1 MTAQT
6 ITKTLVDSLETRGAE
21 YTVWDAKL
29 TGFGVR
35 VRPTGAKT
43 FLIVYRAGTGRTAP
57 FRRYTIGAVG
67 KIAPDAA
74 RAQAKA
80 LLGSIANGADPA
92 SEKRAKRPK
101 TEDVSFERL
110 CELYLDEYAKPN
122 KSSWKNDEGYLK
134 RPRAALGRS
143 PANTVTDDDIADVL
157 DEIADEAPVSA
168 NRTQSVLHKMFEWA
182 RQPGRKYVSANPIRG
197 LERRGGKETSRK
209 RVLSDEEVR
218 TLWWGLEH
226 PDVPCDRQVAL
237 ALKMVLTTMVR
248 PYQAAGA
255 LRAELH
261 GLRTAA
267 PEYHMPPHRVKGR
280 REVVVSLSSL
290 ALEVID
296 LTNSENQIPVFPSK
310 YGEEP
315 QPIQRSALSQAL
327 NDKPSEGRTGVR
339 TFLGMEHFT
348 PHDLRR
354 TAATIARR
362 GGALRTD
369 VKATLDHVDGDVTA
383 VYDKYDMLSEKRAV
397 ANILAAELRKIIGN
411 KPDFTNAVII
421 RDDRNVALAINANEK
436 SQLDIRA
443 TRV

>member
-1 MTAQT
+1 MTYQT
-6 ITKTLVDSLETRGAE
+6 ITKTLVDGLETKGAE
-21 YTVWDAKL
+21 YSVWDSKL

-80 LLGSIANGADPA
+80 LLGSIANGVDPSA
-92 SEKRAKRPK
+92 EKRAKRPK
-101 TEDVSFERL
+101 AEDVSFDQL
-110 CELYLDEYAKPN
+110 CQRYMDEYAKPN
-122 KSSWKNDEGYLK
+122 KSSWKNDEGYLN
-134 RPRAALGRS
+134 RPRAALGRM
-143 PANTVTDDDIADVL
+143 PANKVTDDDIADVL
-157 DEIADEAPVSA
+157 DDIAEDAPVSS

-182 RQPGRKYVSANPIRG
+182 RQPGRKYVAANPIRG
-197 LERRGGKETSRK
+197 LERRGGKEASRK
-209 RVLSDEEVR
+209 RVLSDDEIR
-218 TLWWGLEH
+218 KLWWGLED
-226 PDVPCDRQVAL
+226 PDVPCDRQVGL
-237 ALKMVLTTMVR
+237 ALKLVLTTMVR

-255 LRAELH
+255 LRTELH

-280 REVVVSLSSL
+280 REVVVALSPL
-290 ALEVID
+290 ALEVVD
-296 LTNSENQIPVFPSK
+296 LTNSENQVPVFPSK

-315 QPIQRSALSQAL
+315 QPIRRSALSQAL
-327 NDKPSEGRTGVR
+327 NDKASEGRTGVR

-369 VKATLDHVDGDVTA
+369 VKAMLDHVDGDVTA
-383 VYDKYDMLSEKRAV
+383 VYDKYDMLAEKRAV
-397 ANILAAELRKIIGN
+397 ANILAAELRRIIGD
-411 KPDFTNAVII
+411 KPKT
-421 RDDRNVALAINANEK
+421 EK
-436 SQLDIRA
+436 IETLCDPVGER
-443 TRV
+443 TKKLL

>member
-6 ITKTLVDSLETRGAE
+6 ITKTLVDQLETRGTE
-21 YTVWDAKL
+21 YSVWDRKL

-80 LLGSIANGADPA
+80 LLGSIANGVDPA
-92 SEKRAKRPK
+92 AEKRAKRPK
-101 TEDVSFERL
+101 AEDVSFEQL
-110 CELYLDEYAKPN
+110 CQRYMDEYAKLT
-122 KSSWKNDEGYLK
+122 KSSWKNDEGYLN
-134 RPRAALGRS
+134 RPRAVLGAK
-143 PANTVTDDDIADVL
+143 PASAVTDDDIADIL
-157 DEIADEAPVSA
+157 DEIAEDAPVSA
-168 NRTQSVLHKMFEWA
+168 NRTQSVLHKMFEWG
-182 RQPGRKYVSANPIRG
+182 RQPGRKYVAANPIRG

-209 RVLSDEEVR
+209 RVLSDDEIR

-226 PDVPCDRQVAL
+226 PEVPCDRQVGL
-237 ALKMVLTTMVR
+237 ALKLVLTTMVR

-261 GLRTAA
+261 GLQTAA

-280 REVVVSLSSL
+280 RDVVVSLSSL
-290 ALEVID
+290 ALEVLN
-296 LTNSENQIPVFPSK
+296 LTNSENQVPVFPSK

-315 QPIQRSALSQAL
+315 QPITRSALSQAL
-327 NDKPSEGRTGVR
+327 NDKLSEERTGVR
-339 TFLGMEHFT
+339 TFLKMEHFT

-354 TAATIARR
+354 TAATISRR

-369 VKATLDHVDGDVTA
+369 VKAMLDHVDGDVTA
-383 VYDKYDMLSEKRAV
+383 VYDKYDMLAEKRAV
-397 ANILAAELRKIIGN
+397 ATILDTELCRIIGQTPN
-411 KPDFTNAVII
+411 IASV
-421 RDDRNVALAINANEK
+421 RNTL
-436 SQLDIRA
+436 
-443 TRV
+443 